1 MYLGKCDALII
12 EINKQVQMIRPMS
25 KSVFPYCNSLF
36 IKGDPS
42 ILIDVGSGGRAYR
55 EMGKRVDIVLLSHN
69 HFDHINGI
77 SFFPDAQV
85 WASREEAPGYKDP
98 AIYASYNGYNH
109 WEKLMGQ
116 TRQQRLAHTT
126 VMPDDVPVQPGF
138 IPITLDGLIDDGH
151 RWDTGKERIIALH
164 TPGHS
169 HGHCSFWLENSGI
182 LFSADIDLSPYGPWY
197 GAENSDF
204 DQFEASVRKLEQ
216 MDPAVL
222 TTSHRRMFRREKDNI
237 PQLLLD
243 YLDIALQKE
252 HNILEYLIEPRTFMD
267 IADQPFVSTYPART
281 EYTKFWSRMMLLKHL
296 KRLKDQGLIAE
307 GEDGQW
313 FRK

>member
-1 MYLGKCDALII
+1 MII
-12 EINKQVQMIRPMS
+12 EINKQVQMIRPAG

-36 IKGDPS
+36 IKGNPS
-42 ILIDVGSGGRAYR
+42 VLIDAGSGGRAYS
-55 EMGKRVDIVLLSHN
+55 EMENPVDIVLLSHN
-69 HFDHINGI
+69 HFDHINGV

-85 WASREEAPGYKDP
+85 WASREEAAGYEDP
-98 AIYASYNGYNH
+98 AIYAAYNGYQH

-116 TRQQRLAHTT
+116 PRQRRFAQTT

-138 IPITLDGLIDDGH
+138 IPIALDGLIDDGY
-151 RWDTGKERIIALH
+151 RWDTGKEQITALH

-169 HGHCSFWLENSGI
+169 HGHCSFWLEKSGV

-197 GAENSDF
+197 GGDNSDF

-222 TTSHRRMFRREKDNI
+222 ITSHRRVFRRENNNI
-237 PQLLLD
+237 SQLLRD

-252 HNILEYLIEPRTFMD
+252 HNILEYLKEPRTFTD

-281 EYTKFWSRMMLLKHL
+281 EYTQFWSRMMLLKHL
-296 KRLKDQGLIAE
+296 QRLKNRGLIAE
-307 GEDGQW
+307 GENGQW
-313 FRK
+313 CRN